1 MFFYAIVPTS
11 NSSAFLPE
19 CLSSIASSSIA
30 GLTVSVVDN
39 CSTDQTLSQLL
50 TFRSL
55 GVSLEYVSQQDTGPA
70 QALNTGFTMA
80 LASDAEIVGW
90 LNSDDYYAPKA
101 IDKVIAA
108 FAKNPKLKI
117 VYGLGRHVNEHGK
130 DLGSYPSLPPTTPI
144 NTFTQGSFICQPT
157 VFFRKEVFS
166 EVGLLDEKLKTAFD
180 FDLWLRIF
188 KHYKPAQIGFI
199 KEVLAYSR
207 LHSQCLTKRLRQTV
221 ALESMQV
228 IARHL
233 GSAPAHWIVTYFDEL
248 CERYP
253 FIDEKESLVDIVKAV
268 LLKAKPYMKP
278 DALEKLVKDL
288 QADWRLRLANSQAFA
303 NVEPDGWVSKRL
315 VVKLRYAKTGKR
327 SLRLVCRGGWPKEAD
342 LHLTICSADGEIEKV
357 KLGTQDEFMLN
368 LEAPPTVSEAFTTWV
383 IETKQSFIP
392 AKTIKKSK
400 DTRSL
405 SFKVE
410 AMELV

>member
-1 MFFYAIVPTS
+1 
-11 NSSAFLPE
+11 
-19 CLSSIASSSIA
+19 
-30 GLTVSVVDN
+30 
-39 CSTDQTLSQLL
+39 
-50 TFRSL
+50 
-55 GVSLEYVSQQDTGPA
+55 
-70 QALNTGFTMA
+70 
-80 LASDAEIVGW
+80 
-90 LNSDDYYAPKA
+90 
-101 IDKVIAA
+101 
-108 FAKNPKLKI
+108 
-117 VYGLGRHVNEHGK
+117 
-130 DLGSYPSLPPTTPI
+130 
-144 NTFTQGSFICQPT
+144 
-157 VFFRKEVFS
+157 
-166 EVGLLDEKLKTAFD
+166 
-180 FDLWLRIF
+180 
-188 KHYKPAQIGFI
+188 
-199 KEVLAYSR
+199 
-207 LHSQCLTKRLRQTV
+207 
-221 ALESMQV
+221 
-228 IARHL
+228 
-233 GSAPAHWIVTYFDEL
+233 
-248 CERYP
+248 
-253 FIDEKESLVDIVKAV
+253 
-268 LLKAKPYMKP
+268 MKP

-342 LHLTICSADGEIEKV
+342 LHLTIRSADGEIEKV

>member
-1 MFFYAIVPTS
+1 MI
-11 NSSAFLPE
+11 
-19 CLSSIASSSIA
+19 
-30 GLTVSVVDN
+30 
-39 CSTDQTLSQLL
+39 
-50 TFRSL
+50 
-55 GVSLEYVSQQDTGPA
+55 
-70 QALNTGFTMA
+70 
-80 LASDAEIVGW
+80 GW

-101 IDKVIAA
+101 IDKAIAA
-108 FAKNPKLKI
+108 FAKNPKLKV

-157 VFFRKEVFS
+157 VFFRKEVFG

-288 QADWRLRLANSQAFA
+288 QADWRLRLANTQAFA

-342 LHLTICSADGEIEKV
+342 LHLTIRSADGEIEKV